1 MALWDVYR
9 NCLEGGLWITIGS
22 AARICN
28 SIFNLIDEILAFFF
42 SFFFLVSF
50 RATIDIYSIAK
61 AGKKDMV
68 MF

>member
-9 NCLEGGLWITIGS
+9 NCLEGGLWIAIGS
-22 AARICN
+22 AARICD
-28 SIFNLIDEILAFFF
+28 STFNLIDEILAFFF
-42 SFFFLVSF
+42 SFFLVSF